1 MNLNADYIYPRGWP
15 IFYVI
20 IHMLLN
26 LFLTSSI
33 VFVIIKFSRYTLSTK
48 LFKIQSIIAV
58 VLSGTCLAVYLATI
72 EGYFAGFLYVSWFW
86 PVYSV
91 RIDSYLAIF
100 PGVTWLASIA
110 ICARVCV
117 LRKRVQRGEAAEMKR
132 RTTEVH
138 GEEAEVEDENKF
150 RDVEREGV
158 ELEDG
163 NKFRGVESEVT
174 IMSVAHHVP
183 RLL

>member
-1 MNLNADYIYPRGWP
+1 
-15 IFYVI
+15 
-20 IHMLLN
+20 MLLN

-33 VFVIIKFSRYTLSTK
+33 IFVIIKFSRYTLSTK

-58 VLSGTCLAVYLATI
+58 VLSGTCLVVYLAMR
-72 EGYFAGFLYVSWFW
+72 EWYFQNIYPGVVWFW
-86 PVYSV
+86 PVYLA
-91 RIDSYLAIF
+91 RMDWYFAIF
-100 PGVTWLASIA
+100 PGLAWLASIA
-110 ICARVCV
+110 ICARVCL

-132 RTTEVH
+132 RTTEADV
-138 GEEAEVEDENKF
+138 EEAKLEDGDKF
-150 RDVEREGV
+150 RGVEREGV

-174 IMSVAHHVP
+174 IMRVAHHVP

>member
-1 MNLNADYIYPRGWP
+1 MVYD
-15 IFYVI
+15 VI

-33 VFVIIKFSRYTLSTK
+33 IFVIIKFSRYTLSTK

-58 VLSGTCLAVYLATI
+58 VLSGTSLVVYL
-72 EGYFAGFLYVSWFW
+72 
-86 PVYSV
+86 V
-91 RIDSYLAIF
+91 RMDWYYAIF
-100 PGVTWLASIA
+100 PGVAWLASIA

-132 RTTEVH
+132 RTTEVKRRTTEVH
-138 GEEAEVEDENKF
+138 GEEAVQAELEDENKF
-150 RDVEREGV
+150 RSVEREGV
-158 ELEDG
+158 SLEDG

>member
-1 MNLNADYIYPRGWP
+1 MVYD
-15 IFYVI
+15 VI

-33 VFVIIKFSRYTLSTK
+33 IFVIIKFSRYTLSTK

-58 VLSGTCLAVYLATI
+58 VLSGTSLVVYL
-72 EGYFAGFLYVSWFW
+72 
-86 PVYSV
+86 V
-91 RIDSYLAIF
+91 RMDWYYAIF
-100 PGVTWLASIA
+100 PGVAWSASIA

-132 RTTEVH
+132 RTTEVKRRTTEVKRRTTEVH
-138 GEEAEVEDENKF
+138 GEEAVQAELEDENKF
-150 RDVEREGV
+150 RSVEREGV
-158 ELEDG
+158 SLEDG